1 MEAYPISGSRCS
13 KSHLTALPGL
23 SCWRQ
28 DLDNAFAEALG
39 GHFKQRNQVQTLSNR
54 GLLKFA
60 KVRNSSRFTLHSK

>member
-28 DLDNAFAEALG
+28 DLDNAFAETLG
-39 GHFKQRNQVQTLSNR
+39 GYFKKRSRAQTLSNR
-54 GLLKFA
+54 GFLKFA
-60 KVRNSSRFTLHSK
+60 KVRDSSRFALVTQ